1 MINNIIIIFNKIN
14 MGAIDDAV
22 ESIMKEPES
31 NKRRRLYLTQKLK
44 RDFEKEHERNERAYR
59 RYVHDYNNEMRR
71 LHRLPD
77 DNPDKH
83 IMIDLYNGIYDIHSN
98 QRQRQNELYYNMH
111 SELKEAIRRIITN
124 EEEREAKKYA
134 KKIIKQAVSVAI
146 GFVPVL
152 GNAKGIVDT
161 ILGRDLI
168 TDEELNHIER
178 VYAGLSSLPVV
189 GDYIGWE
196 NWVTK
201 IISKL
206 FAL

>member
-1 MINNIIIIFNKIN
+1 
-14 MGAIDDAV
+14 
-22 ESIMKEPES
+22 
-31 NKRRRLYLTQKLK
+31 
-44 RDFEKEHERNERAYR
+44 
-59 RYVHDYNNEMRR
+59 
-71 LHRLPD
+71 
-77 DNPDKH
+77 
-83 IMIDLYNGIYDIHSN
+83 
-98 QRQRQNELYYNMH
+98 MH
-111 SELKEAIRRIITN
+111 SELKEGIRRIITN

-189 GDYIGWE
+189 GDFIGWE

>member
-1 MINNIIIIFNKIN
+1 

-22 ESIMKEPES
+22 ESMMKEPES
-31 NKRRRLYLTQKLK
+31 NKRRRLYLTQKIK
-44 RDFEKEHERNERAYR
+44 RDFEKEHERNEREYR

-77 DNPDKH
+77 DNPYKH
-83 IMIDLYNGIYDIHSN
+83 IMIDHYNKINDIHYN
-98 QRQRQNELYYNMH
+98 HRQRQNELYYNMH
-111 SELKEAIRRIITN
+111 SELKEGIRRIITN